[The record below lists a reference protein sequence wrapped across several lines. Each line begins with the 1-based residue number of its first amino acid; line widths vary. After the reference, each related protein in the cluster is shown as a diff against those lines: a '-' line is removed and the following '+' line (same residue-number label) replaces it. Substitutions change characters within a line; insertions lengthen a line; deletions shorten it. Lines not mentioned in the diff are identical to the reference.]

1 MRYVPRHL
9 VSIADLDATEIV
21 RILDAGD
28 RHWAL
33 AGEPIKKLTSLR
45 GRTVINLFFEA
56 STRTRTSFEL
66 AAKRLSAEAINISSA
81 ASSIS
86 KGETLL
92 DTAENL
98 EAMFPDV
105 IVVRHS
111 FGGAAAMLADKVSCA
126 VINAGDGQHE
136 HPTQALLDAATIRR
150 MKGKPAAGGVG
161 GAAAGSAGTAT
172 GSTGMTNDPR
182 DATRGG
188 VNATE
193 GDRSSAG
200 EGPRA
205 SLARG
210 NPGGGPALPVQRG
223 RESPLSIDGLEVAIV
238 GDIAHSRVARS
249 NILCLAKLG
258 ARIRLVA
265 PLTLIPRGIE
275 LIGGDLTRE
284 RVRVVHRLEDGLDGV
299 DVVMMLR
306 IQHERTAGEAPRFPN
321 TRELSR
327 MFGLSER
334 TLGFAK
340 PDAIVMHPGPINR
353 GVELAPQV
361 ADGPRAVILQQ
372 VSWGVAIRMAVL
384 ERAVLGFEGE
394 APDKSTDRSTD
405 RAGDRSVTA

>member
-1 MRYVPRHL
+1 MRDVPRHL
-9 VSIADLDATEIV
+9 VSIADLDAAEIV
-21 RILDAGD
+21 RILDHGD
-28 RHWAL
+28 RYSAL
-33 AGEPIKKLTSLR
+33 ANEPIKKLTSLR

-56 STRTRTSFEL
+56 STRTRTSFEI

-98 EAMFPDV
+98 VAMSPDV

-111 FGGAAAMLADKVSCA
+111 FGGAAAMLAGHVSCA

-150 MKGKPAAGGVG
+150 IKGKPAAA
-161 GAAAGSAGTAT
+161 GAAA
-172 GSTGMTNDPR
+172 
-182 DATRGG
+182 
-188 VNATE
+188 
-193 GDRSSAG
+193 RSI
-200 EGPRA
+200 E
-205 SLARG
+205 
-210 NPGGGPALPVQRG
+210 
-223 RESPLSIDGLEVAIV
+223 GLEVAIV

-265 PLTLIPRGIE
+265 PLTLIPRGID
-275 LIGGDLTRE
+275 LIGGDVTRE
-284 RVRVVHRLEDGLDGV
+284 RVRLVTRLEDGLDGV

-306 IQHERTAGEAPRFPN
+306 IQHERFDGEAPRFPN

-334 TLGFAK
+334 TLGFARS
-340 PDAIVMHPGPINR
+340 DAIVMHPGPINR

-384 ERAVLGFEGE
+384 ERAVLG
-394 APDKSTDRSTD
+394 
-405 RAGDRSVTA
+405 GDR

>member
-1 MRYVPRHL
+1 MPRHL
-9 VSIADLDATEIV
+9 VSIADLDAAEIV
-21 RILDAGD
+21 RILDHGD
-28 RHWAL
+28 RYFSL
-33 AGEPIKKLTSLR
+33 ASEPIKKLTSLR
-45 GRTVINLFFEA
+45 GRTVINLFFEN

-66 AAKRLSAEAINISSA
+66 AAKRLSAEAINISSSGA
-81 ASSIS
+81 SIS

-92 DTAENL
+92 DTADNL
-98 EAMFPDV
+98 MAMYPDV

-111 FGGAAAMLADKVSCA
+111 FGGAAQMLADHVSCA
-126 VINAGDGQHE
+126 VVNAGDGQHE

-150 MKGKPAAGGVG
+150 MKGGKAG
-161 GAAAGSAGTAT
+161 
-172 GSTGMTNDPR
+172 P
-182 DATRGG
+182 
-188 VNATE
+188 
-193 GDRSSAG
+193 
-200 EGPRA
+200 
-205 SLARG
+205 
-210 NPGGGPALPVQRG
+210 
-223 RESPLSIDGLEVAIV
+223 SPLDGVEIAIV

-275 LIGGDLTRE
+275 LIGGDVTRE
-284 RVRVVHRLEDGLDGV
+284 RVRVVTRLEDGLDGV

-306 IQHERTAGEAPRFPN
+306 IQHERFEGEAPRFPN

-327 MFGLSER
+327 TFGLSER

-353 GVELAPQV
+353 GVELTAQV

-384 ERAVLGFEGE
+384 ERAVIGFGE
-394 APDKSTDRSTD
+394 AGAARSD
-405 RAGDRSVTA
+405 AP

>member
-1 MRYVPRHL
+1 MTSVPRHL
-9 VSIADLDATEIV
+9 VSIADLDAAEIV
-21 RILDAGD
+21 RILDHGD

-33 AGEPIKKLTSLR
+33 GSEPIKKLTTLR

-66 AAKRLSAEAINISSA
+66 AAKRLSAEAINISSS

-98 EAMFPDV
+98 EAMPPNK
-105 IVVRHS
+105 
-111 FGGAAAMLADKVSCA
+111 ASCA
-126 VINAGDGQHE
+126 VVNAGDGQHE
-136 HPTQALLDAATIRR
+136 PPTQALLDAATIRR
-150 MKGKPAAGGVG
+150 HKGKPAAGGG
-161 GAAAGSAGTAT
+161 
-172 GSTGMTNDPR
+172 
-182 DATRGG
+182 
-188 VNATE
+188 
-193 GDRSSAG
+193 
-200 EGPRA
+200 A
-205 SLARG
+205 SL
-210 NPGGGPALPVQRG
+210 
-223 RESPLSIDGLEVAIV
+223 DGVEVAIV

-258 ARIRLVA
+258 VRIRLVA

-275 LIGGDLTRE
+275 LIGGDVTRE
-284 RVRVVHRLEDGLDGV
+284 RVRIVTRLEDGLDGV

-306 IQHERTAGEAPRFPN
+306 IQHERFDGEAPRFPN

-327 MFGLSER
+327 TFGLSER

-353 GVELAPQV
+353 GVDLAPQV

-384 ERAVLGFEGE
+384 ERAVIGF
-394 APDKSTDRSTD
+394 DRVD
-405 RAGDRSVTA
+405 GAVAA

>member
-1 MRYVPRHL
+1 VPRHL
-9 VSIADLDATEIV
+9 VSIADLDATEII
-21 RILDAGD
+21 RILDHGD
-28 RHWAL
+28 RYWAL
-33 AGEPIKKLTSLR
+33 ATEPIKKLTSLR
-45 GRTVINLFFEA
+45 GRTVINLFFES
-56 STRTRTSFEL
+56 STRTRTSFEI

-81 ASSIS
+81 GSSIS

-92 DTAENL
+92 DTADNL
-98 EAMFPDV
+98 EAMSPDV

-111 FGGAAAMLADKVSCA
+111 FGGAAAMLAGHVSCA

-150 MKGKPAAGGVG
+150 IKGKPAG
-161 GAAAGSAGTAT
+161 
-172 GSTGMTNDPR
+172 
-182 DATRGG
+182 
-188 VNATE
+188 
-193 GDRSSAG
+193 
-200 EGPRA
+200 
-205 SLARG
+205 
-210 NPGGGPALPVQRG
+210 PGGPGGQGGSL
-223 RESPLSIDGLEVAIV
+223 DGLEVAIV

-258 ARIRLVA
+258 ARVRLVA

-275 LIGGDLTRE
+275 LIGGDVTRE
-284 RVRVVHRLEDGLDGV
+284 RVRVVSRLEDGLDGV

-306 IQHERTAGEAPRFPN
+306 IQHERFEGEAPRFPN

-327 MFGLSER
+327 TFGLSER

-384 ERAVLGFEGE
+384 ERAVIGFDGL
-394 APDKSTDRSTD
+394 D
-405 RAGDRSVTA
+405 GSVAA

>member
-1 MRYVPRHL
+1 MPRHL
-9 VSIADLDATEIV
+9 VSIADLDAAEIV
-21 RILDAGD
+21 RILDHGD
-28 RHWAL
+28 RYTAL
-33 AGEPIKKLTSLR
+33 ASEPIKKLTSLR

-56 STRTRTSFEL
+56 STRTRTSFEI
-66 AAKRLSAEAINISSA
+66 AAKRLSAEAINISSS

-98 EAMFPDV
+98 EAMSPDV

-111 FGGAAAMLADKVSCA
+111 FGGAAAMLAGHVSCA

-150 MKGKPAAGGVG
+150 IKGKPPA
-161 GAAAGSAGTAT
+161 
-172 GSTGMTNDPR
+172 
-182 DATRGG
+182 
-188 VNATE
+188 
-193 GDRSSAG
+193 
-200 EGPRA
+200 
-205 SLARG
+205 
-210 NPGGGPALPVQRG
+210 GGGPP
-223 RESPLSIDGLEVAIV
+223 SIDGLEVAIV
-238 GDIAHSRVARS
+238 GDISHSRVARS
-249 NILCLAKLG
+249 NVLCLAKLG

-275 LIGGDLTRE
+275 LIGGDVTRE
-284 RVRVVHRLEDGLDGV
+284 RVRLVNRLEDVLDGV

-306 IQHERTAGEAPRFPN
+306 IQHERFDGEAPRFPN

-327 MFGLSER
+327 TFGLSER

-361 ADGPRAVILQQ
+361 ADSPRAVILQQ

-384 ERAVLGFEGE
+384 ERAVIGF
-394 APDKSTDRSTD
+394 DDRAHDRPGDRTHD
-405 RAGDRSVTA
+405 RAGAA

>member
-1 MRYVPRHL
+1 VPRHL
-9 VSIADLDATEIV
+9 VSIADLDAAEIV
-21 RILDAGD
+21 RILDHGD
-28 RHWAL
+28 RYWAL
-33 AGEPIKKLTSLR
+33 ASEPVKKLTSLR

-98 EAMFPDV
+98 EAMSPDV

-111 FGGAAAMLADKVSCA
+111 FGGAAAMLAGKVSCA
-126 VINAGDGQHE
+126 VVNAGDGQHE

-150 MKGKPAAGGVG
+150 LKGKPAPGALEGTRERDPEASAVLTGAG
-161 GAAAGSAGTAT
+161 
-172 GSTGMTNDPR
+172 PR

-188 VNATE
+188 VN
-193 GDRSSAG
+193 
-200 EGPRA
+200 
-205 SLARG
+205 
-210 NPGGGPALPVQRG
+210 GPALPVQRG
-223 RESPLSIDGLEVAIV
+223 RERPLSIDGVEVAIV

-275 LIGGDLTRE
+275 LIGGDVTRE
-284 RVRVVHRLEDGLDGV
+284 RVRIVTRLEDGLDGV

-306 IQHERTAGEAPRFPN
+306 IQHERFEGEAPRFPN

-327 MFGLSER
+327 TFGLSER

-384 ERAVLGFEGE
+384 ERAVIGFDGRPES
-394 APDKSTDRSTD
+394 A
-405 RAGDRSVTA
+405 AA

>member
-1 MRYVPRHL
+1 MRSVPRHL
-9 VSIADLDATEIV
+9 VSIADLDAAEIV
-21 RILDAGD
+21 RILDHGD
-28 RHWAL
+28 RYWAL
-33 AGEPIKKLTSLR
+33 AQEPVKKLTSLR
-45 GRTVINLFFEA
+45 GRTVINLFFES

-66 AAKRLSAEAINISSA
+66 AAKRLSAEAINISSSGA
-81 ASSIS
+81 SIS

-92 DTAENL
+92 DTADNL
-98 EAMFPDV
+98 EAMSPDV

-111 FGGAAAMLADKVSCA
+111 FGGAAAMLASHVSCA

-150 MKGKPAAGGVG
+150 MKGKPAGGG
-161 GAAAGSAGTAT
+161 GAAGS
-172 GSTGMTNDPR
+172 GSL
-182 DATRGG
+182 
-188 VNATE
+188 E
-193 GDRSSAG
+193 
-200 EGPRA
+200 
-205 SLARG
+205 
-210 NPGGGPALPVQRG
+210 
-223 RESPLSIDGLEVAIV
+223 GLEVAIV

-258 ARIRLVA
+258 ARVRLVA

-275 LIGGDLTRE
+275 LIGGDVTRE
-284 RVRVVHRLEDGLDGV
+284 RVRVVTRLEDGLDGV

-306 IQHERTAGEAPRFPN
+306 IQHERFEGEAPRFPN

-327 MFGLSER
+327 TFGLSER

-384 ERAVLGFEGE
+384 ERAVIGFDGG
-394 APDKSTDRSTD
+394 
-405 RAGDRSVTA
+405 AGSAGSAERSVAA

>member
-1 MRYVPRHL
+1 MPRHL
-9 VSIADLDATEIV
+9 VSIADLDAAEIV
-21 RILDAGD
+21 RILDHGD
-28 RHWAL
+28 RYWAL
-33 AGEPIKKLTSLR
+33 ASEPVKKLTSLR
-45 GRTVINLFFEA
+45 GRTVINLFFEN

-66 AAKRLSAEAINISSA
+66 AAKRLSAEAINISSS

-98 EAMFPDV
+98 EAMSPDV

-111 FGGAAAMLADKVSCA
+111 FGGAAAMLADNVSCA
-126 VINAGDGQHE
+126 VVNAGDGQHE

-150 MKGKPAAGGVG
+150 MKGKPGAG
-161 GAAAGSAGTAT
+161 
-172 GSTGMTNDPR
+172 
-182 DATRGG
+182 
-188 VNATE
+188 
-193 GDRSSAG
+193 
-200 EGPRA
+200 A
-205 SLARG
+205 SL
-210 NPGGGPALPVQRG
+210 
-223 RESPLSIDGLEVAIV
+223 DGVEVAIV

-258 ARIRLVA
+258 VRIRLVA

-275 LIGGDLTRE
+275 LIGGDVTRE
-284 RVRVVHRLEDGLDGV
+284 RVRIVTRLEDGLDGV

-306 IQHERTAGEAPRFPN
+306 IQHERFDGEAPRFPN

-327 MFGLSER
+327 TFGLSER

-384 ERAVLGFEGE
+384 ERAVIGFGGFDGRSEGVV
-394 APDKSTDRSTD
+394 A
-405 RAGDRSVTA
+405 

>member
-1 MRYVPRHL
+1 M
-9 VSIADLDATEIV
+9 SIADLDAAEIV
-21 RILDAGD
+21 RILDHGD
-28 RHWAL
+28 RYTAL
-33 AGEPIKKLTSLR
+33 ASEPVKKLTSLR

-56 STRTRTSFEL
+56 STRTRTSFEI
-66 AAKRLSAEAINISSA
+66 AAKRLSAEAINISSS

-86 KGETLL
+86 KGETRI

-98 EAMFPDV
+98 EAMSPDV

-111 FGGAAAMLADKVSCA
+111 FGGAAAMLASHVSCA

-150 MKGKPAAGGVG
+150 IKGKPAAVG
-161 GAAAGSAGTAT
+161 G
-172 GSTGMTNDPR
+172 P
-182 DATRGG
+182 
-188 VNATE
+188 
-193 GDRSSAG
+193 
-200 EGPRA
+200 P
-205 SLARG
+205 
-210 NPGGGPALPVQRG
+210 
-223 RESPLSIDGLEVAIV
+223 SIEGLEVAIV

-249 NILCLAKLG
+249 NVLCLAKLG

-265 PLTLIPRGIE
+265 PLTLIPRGID
-275 LIGGDLTRE
+275 LIGGDVTRE
-284 RVRVVHRLEDGLDGV
+284 RVRVVTRLEDGLDGV

-306 IQHERTAGEAPRFPN
+306 IQHERFEGEAPRFPN

-353 GVELAPQV
+353 GVELSSQV
-361 ADGPRAVILQQ
+361 ADSPRAVILQQ

-384 ERAVLGFEGE
+384 ERAVIGFEGLDG
-394 APDKSTDRSTD
+394 AKGTV
-405 RAGDRSVTA
+405 AA

>member
-1 MRYVPRHL
+1 MRCVPRHL

-21 RILDAGD
+21 RILDHGD
-28 RHWAL
+28 RYWAL
-33 AGEPIKKLTSLR
+33 ASEPIKKLTSLR
-45 GRTVINLFFEA
+45 GRTVINLFFEN

-66 AAKRLSAEAINISSA
+66 AAKRLSAEAINISSSGA
-81 ASSIS
+81 SIS

-92 DTAENL
+92 DTADNL
-98 EAMFPDV
+98 EAMSPDV

-111 FGGAAAMLADKVSCA
+111 FGGAAAMLASHVSCA

-150 MKGKPAAGGVG
+150 MKGKPAGPAGAGGQG
-161 GAAAGSAGTAT
+161 G
-172 GSTGMTNDPR
+172 
-182 DATRGG
+182 
-188 VNATE
+188 
-193 GDRSSAG
+193 
-200 EGPRA
+200 
-205 SLARG
+205 SL
-210 NPGGGPALPVQRG
+210 
-223 RESPLSIDGLEVAIV
+223 EGLEVAIV

-275 LIGGDLTRE
+275 LIGGDVTRE
-284 RVRVVHRLEDGLDGV
+284 RVRVVNRLEDGLDGV

-306 IQHERTAGEAPRFPN
+306 IQHERFEGEAPRFPN

-327 MFGLSER
+327 TFGLSER

-384 ERAVLGFEGE
+384 ERAVIGFEG
-394 APDKSTDRSTD
+394 AV
-405 RAGDRSVTA
+405 AA